1 MRADERDVRHYF
13 RRRVGVSVRDVQLLR
28 DRRTGRHRGCAYVE
42 LGSLTD
48 VTLALAST
56 GTVPDFQRFPI
67 LVKHSEA
74 EKNAAALPGGPSTA
88 LGIGGDMTSA
98 DGGDPGLGGMAEAQK
113 VYVGSIDAVVTQA
126 QLYALFSAFGP
137 LQKVLLQ
144 MDPLTGQSKGFA
156 FLSYRDARDANLAI
170 RTMGGQVLAGRQ
182 L

>member
-28 DRRTGRHRGCAYVE
+28 DKRTGRHRGCAYVE

-74 EKNAAALPGGPSTA
+74 EKNAAPGSTA
-88 LGIGGDMTSA
+88 LGIGGDMTAASSSSGTGP
-98 DGGDPGLGGMAEAQK
+98 GGSEAQK
-113 VYVGSIDAVVTQA
+113 VYVGSIDAAVTQA

-144 MDPLTGQSKGFA
+144 MDPLTGQSRGFA

-170 RTMGGQVLAGRQ
+170 RTMGGQVVAGRQ

>member
-1 MRADERDVRHYF
+1 MSQLVMRADERDVRHYF
-13 RRRVGVSVRDVQLLR
+13 RRGVGVSVRDVQLLR

-42 LGSLTD
+42 LGTLSD
-48 VTLALAST
+48 VTLALAAT
-56 GTVPDFQRFPI
+56 GRVPDFQRFPI

-74 EKNAAALPGGPSTA
+74 ERNAAPGATA

-98 DGGDPGLGGMAEAQK
+98 SGDGGRDGGEAQK
-113 VYVGSIDAVVTQA
+113 VYVGSIDTVVTQA

-156 FLSYRDARDANLAI
+156 FLSYRDPNDANLAI
-170 RTMGGQVLAGRQ
+170 RTMGGQVVAGRQ